1 MNLYQFGV
9 QLIWA
14 MGQVT
19 VVLSLGLAL
28 YLVAARRGPAMRSL
42 FAAAALATALGTT
55 FLVISPWPRWH
66 NISLAPAK
74 AESNADLGDPES
86 EHDVDPLAT
95 VEINEDKAAANLAL
109 PANKSQRRGASFEDP
124 TRAAM
129 TAFWQSL
136 NDNLATPAEESLP
149 PPREWQWPAVL
160 AVVFLAGVGIALVR
174 LLVGLIAVTR
184 YRRSARPIDD
194 EPLLTEI
201 EELKRALNCRR
212 AVTVCESNTIG
223 TPATIGWRRP
233 LVLLPADWRQW
244 NATDRRA
251 VLAHEL
257 AHVARGDFLSGV
269 VARLATALHFYH
281 PLAHWLARR
290 MRFEQELAADACGVA
305 CAGGKESY
313 VVALA
318 RMALAQD
325 NRALGWA
332 ARPFLPSRTTFL
344 RRIEMLRNTSRLE
357 HAPYRPVTRRVAVVA
372 LAAVA
377 VFVAGL
383 RGPILSS
390 ATQAEAQ
397 QPGATAKSAEKLD
410 LKGVPEDTVLY
421 AVIRPAAILAGDAE
435 LRESFKQLEQAIDL
449 RENAGISP
457 SDVEEFRLM
466 AVDLT
471 VPGERIMIEP
481 VMVVRTT
488 QAGGWKPLADQWKD
502 ATQAV
507 HRGQKYSRTDQ
518 PGGGPSSGWSSFA
531 ADEHTLVFSPREQ
544 ALKAY
549 IDAVKGGG
557 DAPRWAGEFARV
569 AGLDAAVAVDMKFF
583 GKLLDKEFPPDRGG
597 ANAAIVVAMAPLW
610 RQPNTIV
617 AGARVDGKLK
627 AEAYAICKSEQAAE
641 EMAATLTAARVLAQN
656 MLPHARAQM
665 GKAQSAEIGK
675 FETELLDQAEKFL
688 AQVKPTIEGSVVS
701 VKIEGAEAFG
711 PMMAGLLLP
720 AVAKAR
726 DAAQRAASMNNLK
739 QIALALH
746 NYHDVNKALP
756 PAVLLGPDGKTKY
769 SWRVAILPW
778 IEQQELYNQY
788 KFDEPWDSENNRKVL
803 AKIPHVFQHPSEQ
816 GKSTN
821 SSYFVLTGKGGM
833 FSDVPTLAPT
843 FATRNAGT
851 VSMADIRDGTSN
863 TICVVEAKRD
873 IPWTKP
879 EDIPFDVE
887 KGLPKLGGYTR
898 DGFAAAFGDG
908 SVRFLPQVIDP
919 QVFKALF
926 TAGGG
931 EAINREQLDA
941 PARQLPPRRAP
952 TPREALRK

>member
-1 MNLYQFGV
+1 MSLHQFGV
-9 QLIWA
+9 QMIWA
-14 MGQVT
+14 VGQVT
-19 VVLSLGLAL
+19 IVLSLGLVL
-28 YLVAARRGPAMRSL
+28 YLLAARRGPAMRSL

-55 FLVISPWPRWH
+55 FLAISPWPRWH
-66 NISLAPAK
+66 NVSLAPAK
-74 AESNADLGDPES
+74 IELNEDTADEELDDDAVS
-86 EHDVDPLAT
+86 AAT
-95 VEINEDKAAANLAL
+95 VGTNKDQAAANLEVS
-109 PANKSQRRGASFEDP
+109 ANTSQRRGAGFEDP

-129 TAFWQSL
+129 AAFWQSL

-160 AVVFLAGVGIALVR
+160 AVVFLAGLGIALIR

-194 EPLLTEI
+194 KHLLSEI
-201 EELKRALNCRR
+201 EELKRALSCRR

-233 LVLLPADWRQW
+233 LVLLPADWREW
-244 NATDRRA
+244 NAADRRA

-269 VARLATALHFYH
+269 VARLATARHFYH

-344 RRIEMLRNTSRLE
+344 RRIEMLRNSPQLE
-357 HAPYRPVTRRVAVVA
+357 HSPYRPATRRLVLAA

-377 VFVAGL
+377 ILVAGL
-383 RGPILSS
+383 RGPILTSS
-390 ATQAEAQ
+390 NEAEAQ
-397 QPGATAKSAEKLD
+397 QSGVAAKGAEKLD
-410 LKGVPEDTVLY
+410 LKGVPEDTVAY
-421 AVIRPAAILAGDAE
+421 AVIRPAAILAGDAK
-435 LRESFKQLEQAIDL
+435 LRESFTQMEQAINL

-457 SDVEEFRLM
+457 SEVEEFRLM

-471 VPGERIMIEP
+471 VPGERISIEP

-488 QAGGWKPLADQWKD
+488 KPEGWKSLSDQWKD
-502 ATQAV
+502 AVQAQY
-507 HRGQKYSRTDQ
+507 RGQMYLRTEH
-518 PGGGPSSGWSSFA
+518 PGGGPASGWSSFV

-549 IDAVKGGG
+549 IDSVKGGG
-557 DAPRWAGEFARV
+557 NAPRWADEFGRV
-569 AGLDAAVAVDMKFF
+569 AGSNAAVAVDMRFF

-597 ANAAIVVAMAPLW
+597 ANAAMAVAMAPLW
-610 RQPNTIV
+610 RQTNTIV
-617 AGARVDGKLK
+617 AGARVNGTLK

-641 EMAATLTAARVLAQN
+641 EMAATVTAARVLAQN

-665 GKAQSAEIGK
+665 GRAQSPEIGK
-675 FETELLDQAEKFL
+675 FETELLDMAEKFL
-688 AQVKPTIEGSVVS
+688 AQIKPERQGNIVTVKVEGT
-701 VKIEGAEAFG
+701 EAFG
-711 PMMAGLLLP
+711 PLVASLLLP

-726 DAAQRAASMNNLK
+726 EAAQRAQSTNNLK
-739 QIALALH
+739 QIALAMH
-746 NYHDVNKALP
+746 NYADVHKGFP
-756 PAVLLGPDGKTKY
+756 PAVLLGPDGKTPH
-769 SWRVAILPW
+769 SWRVAILPYL
-778 IEQQELYNQY
+778 EQQELSHQYN
-788 KFDEPWDSENNRKVL
+788 FNEPWDSETNKKVL
-803 AKIPHVFQHPSEQ
+803 ARMPVVFRHPSVPGIAGNRQ
-816 GKSTN
+816 S
-821 SSYFVLTGKGGM
+821 SSYYVLTGKGGI
-833 FSDVPTLAPT
+833 FHDEPSKS
-843 FATRNAGT
+843 GT
-851 VSMADIRDGTSN
+851 DFGQIRDGTSN
-863 TICVVEAKRD
+863 TLLVVEAKRD

-879 EDIPFDVE
+879 EDIPVDVE
-887 KGLPKLGGYTR
+887 GQLPKLGGYAHEA
-898 DGFAAAFGDG
+898 FAAALADG
-908 SVRFLPQVIDP
+908 SVRTFPSTIDP
-919 QVFKALF
+919 ATLKAMF

-931 EAINREQLDA
+931 EVIRPDQLDA

-952 TPREALRK
+952 PPREAIRK